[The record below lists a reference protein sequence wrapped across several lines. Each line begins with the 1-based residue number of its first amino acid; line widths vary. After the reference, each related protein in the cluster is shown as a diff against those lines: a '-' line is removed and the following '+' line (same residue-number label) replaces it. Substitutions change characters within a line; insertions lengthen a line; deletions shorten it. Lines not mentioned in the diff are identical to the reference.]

1 MRCRKVEFPPF
12 RQTKN
17 HSLIISSSSIHW
29 TYFTRK
35 YSRRAGLTPE
45 GNEEN
50 YGWLLSL
57 STANIC
63 RINEFAVYNLFSTLA
78 KLVPFHPSWGASEWQ
93 AISWILAAQV
103 SGWRAHES
111 LFVWTWN
118 NALTLWITVCSRKQL
133 ELACDIFT
141 IHSWTSRNFSH
152 VASVFYLFF
161 EFKLYTRTLESIKM
175 GLYLSLL
182 FQTDWQNAI
191 R

>member
-17 HSLIISSSSIHW
+17 NSLIISSSSIHW

-78 KLVPFHPSWGASEWQ
+78 KLVPFHPSWGATGAWIIYEDSASLSCSLALRGRVCTRKHNEVKSEARGCTLEAGMSHACLWTGD
-93 AISWILAAQV
+93 ISM
-103 SGWRAHES
+103 S
-111 LFVWTWN
+111 LEEEHQGNGPCCARLRLTGYSQNGWTWCH
-118 NALTLWITVCSRKQL
+118 TVS
-133 ELACDIFT
+133 A
-141 IHSWTSRNFSH
+141 WT
-152 VASVFYLFF
+152 
-161 EFKLYTRTLESIKM
+161 
-175 GLYLSLL
+175 
-182 FQTDWQNAI
+182 
-191 R
+191 